1 MTSSDDRRDHSP
13 ATDRL
18 LPVRIE
24 TSFIEA
30 RPEPASVLRLLNVIL
45 RRRWIVALL
54 PVALAT
60 IVCTFTLL
68 RARTWTSSA
77 SFVPSGAQAGG
88 DLGRFA
94 GLAAQFGVGLP
105 GAMSGESPEF
115 YQALLESGQLRRRAA
130 RTEYRIV
137 DETEPDTTWTAGNL
151 VDFFKIRG
159 RTEPIRLDRAAEIL
173 GRRLTVST
181 SPETGQVR
189 LAVQTERAELSAQ
202 IVDRLIALVN
212 QFNLESRQSQVKA
225 EREFVERQLAA
236 GRGKLRSAENV
247 LQTFLQENRRI
258 ENSPELRF
266 ERDRIQRN
274 INVLQEVVVS
284 LSQALEQARIEE
296 VRNTPVITVVEAPF
310 LPVRPDRLRLIAKGL
325 ISLAAGLFLGIA
337 LAFILEF
344 FADSRERDPDE
355 YGEFR
360 KLTTE
365 SRDDLSSLRRR
376 LLSWLSRSS
385 AER

>member
-1 MTSSDDRRDHSP
+1 MASSDEHRDHSSS
-13 ATDRL
+13 TDRL
-18 LPVRIE
+18 VPVRIE
-24 TSFIEA
+24 TSFVEE
-30 RPEPASVLRLLNVIL
+30 RPEPASILRLLNIIL
-45 RRRWIVALL
+45 RRRWIVAVL

-88 DLGRFA
+88 DLGRFS
-94 GLAAQFGVGLP
+94 GLAAQFGIGLP

-115 YQALLESGQLRRRAA
+115 YQALLESGQLRRMAA

-137 DETEPDTTWTAGNL
+137 DETEPDTTWTVGNL
-151 VDFFKIRG
+151 VNFFRIRG

-189 LAVQTERAELSAQ
+189 LAVRTKRPELSAQ

-212 QFNLESRQSQVKA
+212 EFNLETRQSQAEA
-225 EREFVERQLAA
+225 EREFVERRLAA
-236 GRGKLRSAENV
+236 GRGNLRSAENV
-247 LQTFLQENRRI
+247 LQRFLQENRRI
-258 ENSPELRF
+258 EDSSELRF

-274 INVLQEVVVS
+274 INVLQEVVLS

-310 LPVRPDRLRLIAKGL
+310 QPVRPDRLRLIAKGL
-325 ISLAAGLFLGIA
+325 ISLATGLFLGIA
-337 LAFILEF
+337 GAFMLEF

-355 YGEFR
+355 YREFR

-365 SRDDLSSLRRR
+365 SRDDLRSLRRR
-376 LLSWLSRSS
+376 LLGRLSRKP
-385 AER
+385 AEP